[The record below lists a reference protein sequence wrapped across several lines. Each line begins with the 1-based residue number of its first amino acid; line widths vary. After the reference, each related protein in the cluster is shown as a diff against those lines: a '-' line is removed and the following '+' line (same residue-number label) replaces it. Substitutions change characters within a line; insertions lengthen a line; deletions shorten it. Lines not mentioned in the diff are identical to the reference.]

1 MPPQILRPGA
11 ATDYKG
17 FSLKRLYLV
26 IYSIIDSCRNHFIL
40 TNSIALPSAA
50 YYIFT
55 PDKCPAFCFEISEPV
70 R

>member
-40 TNSIALPSAA
+40 THSIALPSAA